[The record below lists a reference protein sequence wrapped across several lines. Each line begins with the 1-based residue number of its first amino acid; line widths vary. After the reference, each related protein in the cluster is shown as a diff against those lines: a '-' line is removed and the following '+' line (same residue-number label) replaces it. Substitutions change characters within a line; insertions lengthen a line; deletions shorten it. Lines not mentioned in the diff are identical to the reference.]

1 VESAPSRLTRRE
13 LEVVRL
19 MAQGLTNREIARR
32 LFISERTVDGHLEH
46 VREKLGVSTRAQIA
60 SWLVRQ
66 EANGQP
72 AAVHPGEAPPRP
84 QLRLVSNRVVWLAG
98 AALLALVASGLVV
111 LIMGP
116 PANTS
121 RTGPFVETTAGTEP
135 VIPGPLGGYSGDG
148 GLAIHAQLS
157 RPSDVA
163 IGADGTI
170 YIADYGNQVVRALA
184 RDGSISTVAGG
195 GQKTLTD
202 GAFGK
207 SVLLGYTSSLAVDSS
222 GHFYLLTINGET
234 LEVWTL
240 RSDATLAFVFS
251 LGRSS
256 PGAKIFSLPT
266 GGLAVSADGTMYVAD
281 RAGNRVW
288 RRTVDGQVSV
298 YAGTGNAGFSGDGG
312 AANGAEL
319 HWPIGLST
327 DKEGDLYIADSAN
340 NRIRKVDPSGVITTI
355 AGIGGLYG
363 DSGDGGPA
371 RQAQLAFP
379 FGVTVG
385 KDGTL
390 YLADTGN
397 NRVREVTTSGRI
409 VALAGNGQA
418 GFSGDGAAAAEAQ
431 FSGPEGVVMDS
442 KGDLFVADTGNQRLR
457 ELPGVSR

>member
-1 VESAPSRLTRRE
+1 
-13 LEVVRL
+13 VRL
-19 MAQGLTNREIARR
+19 MAEGLTNRGIAQR

-72 AAVHPGEAPPRP
+72 AAALTTAVPPRP
-84 QLRLVSNRVVWLAG
+84 RTWLASKRAVWLAG
-98 AALLALVASGLVV
+98 AVVLVLVASGLVAF
-111 LIMGP
+111 LIRP

-121 RTGPFVETTAGTEP
+121 RTGLFVRTIAGTEP

-163 IGADGTI
+163 LAADGTI
-170 YIADYGNQVVRALA
+170 YIADYGNQVVRAVA

-202 GAFGK
+202 GAFGT
-207 SVLLGYTSSLAVDSS
+207 SVSLGYTSSLAVDSS
-222 GHFYLLTINGET
+222 GHLYLLTIRGET

-256 PGAKIFSLPT
+256 PGAKIFSLPA
-266 GGLAVSADGTMYVAD
+266 GGLALSADGTMYVAD

-288 RRTVDGQVSV
+288 RRTADGQVSE
-298 YAGTGNAGFSGDGG
+298 YAGTGQAGFSGDGG
-312 AANGAEL
+312 AASGAEV

-327 DKEGDLYIADSAN
+327 DRGGNLYIADSAN
-340 NRIRKVDPSGVITTI
+340 NRIRKVDPAGVITTV

-371 RQAQLAFP
+371 QRAQLAFP

-390 YLADTGN
+390 YVADTGN
-397 NRVREVTTSGRI
+397 NRLREVTSSGRI
-409 VALAGNGQA
+409 RALAGDGQA
-418 GFSGDGAAAAEAQ
+418 GFSGDGGNANKAQ
-431 FSGPEGVVMDS
+431 FSGPEGVVLDS
-442 KGDLFVADTGNQRLR
+442 KGDLFIADTGNQRLR
-457 ELPGVSR
+457 ELPGISG